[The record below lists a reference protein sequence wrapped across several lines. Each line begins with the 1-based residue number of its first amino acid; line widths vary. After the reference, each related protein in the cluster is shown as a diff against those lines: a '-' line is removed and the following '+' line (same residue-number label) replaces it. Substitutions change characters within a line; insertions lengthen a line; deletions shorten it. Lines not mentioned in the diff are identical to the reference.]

1 MADSLVIIPTYNE
14 KENIEVILKAVLSLE
29 KDFNVLVID
38 DGSPDGTDDI
48 VERLMPNYPNRIFL
62 LKRKGKQGLGTAYLE
77 GFQYALDNGYEYVFE
92 MDADFSHNPKD
103 LIRLY
108 EEAKKGF
115 DVVIGSRYVP
125 GGKIVNWPFDR
136 LALSYGASVYVRII
150 TWMHIKDPTA
160 GFVCYKASALR
171 KLNLRSIEFIGYA
184 FQIEMKYAMKKLGMK
199 IAEIPITFVDRIYGE
214 SKISKGIISEA
225 VFGVLKMK
233 WFNGNKSYLKS

>member
-150 TWMHIKDPTA
+150 TWMHIKDPQQDLY
-160 GFVCYKASALR
+160 VIKH
-171 KLNLRSIEFIGYA
+171 
-184 FQIEMKYAMKKLGMK
+184 QH
-199 IAEIPITFVDRIYGE
+199 
-214 SKISKGIISEA
+214 
-225 VFGVLKMK
+225 
-233 WFNGNKSYLKS
+233 